1 MHFFSKLSLKYK
13 ILSIALIGAMGFVSY
28 LAYTFNSTKNNT
40 TRLENIEDIN
50 FPVLDNTGRIWLLLF
65 EARTSM
71 QTAISEGEI
80 DLIEDVEQNQQ
91 DINKLLDQ
99 IDKLNPTYKAN
110 VRQLKNG
117 LEQYISSARSLTQGM
132 IKGTMSL
139 SNMSSM
145 ASSMHNHYKEFTQ
158 SLKQFR
164 GRALNDFSQSLDNAK
179 QESRQTLNTGLIIGV
194 SIILLLLTVAWIV
207 SQQVTSNIH
216 RIVRELEEMSTGNGD
231 LTVRLETNSKD
242 EIGLL
247 VDRFN
252 GFVTHL
258 QLMIKVLSNLSYGVT
273 NGAEEVSKIAQHTR
287 KGIEDQQHE
296 IQQVATAVSEMAQT
310 AIEVSKN
317 AAEAATA
324 TNQGQQESHSS
335 QSVVQD
341 NIKAIT
347 RLAEDIENAR
357 NVIKTLSDQVQEI
370 SASSQDIRSIADQT
384 NLLALNA
391 AIEAARAGE
400 QGRGFAVVADE
411 VRTLAGRTS
420 ESTNQIEKIIGQL
433 LVGTQQAVE
442 LMERS
447 KDQAYESVT
456 HSEST
461 GESLQHILNSIDT
474 ISNMNQMVALS
485 AEEQRSVAEELS
497 KNIVRIDGFSN
508 QTVEDAKS
516 TSESTKNLSA
526 QAEQLKSIVNEFK
539 V

>member
-13 ILSIALIGAMGFVSY
+13 ILSIALIGAVGFVSY
-28 LAYTFNSTKNNT
+28 LGYTFNSTQNNT
-40 TRLENIEDIN
+40 ARLESIERIN

-65 EARTSM
+65 EARTLM
-71 QTAISEGEI
+71 QTAISDGEI
-80 DLIEDVEQNQQ
+80 DLIKDAEQNQQ
-91 DINKLLDQ
+91 DINQLLDKIEQ
-99 IDKLNPTYKAN
+99 LNPAYKKDALG
-110 VRQLKNG
+110 LKNE
-117 LEQYISSARSLTQGM
+117 LEQYISTARTLTQGM
-132 IKGTMSL
+132 IKGTISL
-139 SNMSSM
+139 SAMSSM
-145 ASSMHNHYKEFTQ
+145 ATNMHGYYQQFTK
-158 SLKQFR
+158 SLKAFR
-164 GRALNDFSQSLDNAK
+164 VTALSDFSERLLNAK
-179 QESRQTLNTGLIIGV
+179 QESRQTLNTGLVIGI
-194 SIILLLLTVAWIV
+194 SIIILLLLVAWVI
-207 SQQVTSNIH
+207 SRQVTSNIY
-216 RIVRELEEMSTGNGD
+216 RIVKELEEMSTGNGD
-231 LTVRLETNSKD
+231 LTVRLETNAKD

-258 QLMIKVLSNLSYGVT
+258 QLMIKVLANLSHGVT
-273 NGAEEVSKIAQHTR
+273 SGAAEVYKIAQHTR
-287 KGIEDQQHE
+287 TGIENQQHE

-310 AIEVSKN
+310 AIEVSSN
-317 AAEAATA
+317 AAQAATA
-324 TNQGQQESHSS
+324 TTQGQQESHSS
-335 QSVVQD
+335 QVIVQE

-347 RLAEDIENAR
+347 CLAEDIENAR
-357 NVIKTLSDQVQEI
+357 NVIQTLSDQVQTI

-420 ESTNQIEKIIGQL
+420 ESTNQIEEIIGQL

-442 LMERS
+442 LMEKS
-447 KDQAYESVT
+447 KNQAYQSVT
-456 HSEST
+456 QSEST
-461 GESLQHILNSIDT
+461 GKSLQQILNSIDT

-485 AEEQRSVAEELS
+485 ADAQRSVAEDVS
-497 KNIVRIDGFSN
+497 KNIVRIDDFSE

-516 TSESTKNLSA
+516 TAESTENLSA

>member
-13 ILSIALIGAMGFVSY
+13 ILSIALIGAMGFISY
-28 LAYTFNSTKNNT
+28 LAYNFNSTQNNT
-40 TRLENIEDIN
+40 TRLENIETVN
-50 FPVLDNTGRIWLLLF
+50 FPVLDKTGRIWLLLF

-71 QTAISEGEI
+71 QTAISDGELE
-80 DLIEDVEQNQQ
+80 LIAEAEKNQQ
-91 DINKLLDQ
+91 DINQLLDQ
-99 IDKLNPTYKAN
+99 IHQLNPEYKNEALE
-110 VRQLKNG
+110 LKSE
-117 LEQYISSARSLTQGM
+117 LERYISSARTLTKGM
-132 IKGTMSL
+132 IKGTISL
-139 SNMSSM
+139 SKMPSM
-145 ASSMHNHYKEFTQ
+145 ATNMQVHYKQFTQ
-158 SLKQFR
+158 NLKKFR
-164 GRALNDFSQSLDNAK
+164 GQALNDFSQRLLQAK
-179 QESRQTLNTGLIIGV
+179 QESRQTVNTGLTIGV
-194 SIILLLLTVAWIV
+194 SIIILLWGVAWIV
-207 SQQVTSNIH
+207 SQQVTSNIY
-216 RIVRELEEMSTGNGD
+216 RIVKELEEMSTGKGD

-273 NGAEEVSKIAQHTR
+273 GGAADVFKIAQHTR
-287 KGIEDQQHE
+287 KGIENQQHE
-296 IQQVATAVSEMAQT
+296 IQQVATAVAEMAQT
-310 AIEVSKN
+310 AIEVSSN

-324 TNQGQQESHSS
+324 TTQGQQESHSS
-335 QSVVQD
+335 QVVVQE

-347 RLAEDIENAR
+347 HLAEDIENAR
-357 NVIKTLSDQVQEI
+357 NVIQTLSDQVQNI

-420 ESTNQIEKIIGQL
+420 ESTNKIEKIIGQL

-447 KDQAYESVT
+447 KDQAYKSVT
-456 HSEST
+456 QSEST
-461 GESLQHILNSIDT
+461 GESLQQILNSIDT

-485 AEEQRSVAEELS
+485 ADEQRSVAEEVS
-497 KNIVRIDGFSN
+497 KNIVRIDEFSE

-516 TSESTKNLSA
+516 TSESTENLSA

>member
-1 MHFFSKLSLKYK
+1 
-13 ILSIALIGAMGFVSY
+13 MGFISY
-28 LAYTFNSTKNNT
+28 LAYNFNSTQNNT
-40 TRLENIEDIN
+40 TRLENIETVN
-50 FPVLDNTGRIWLLLF
+50 FPVLDKTGRIWLLLF

-71 QTAISEGEI
+71 QTAISDGELE
-80 DLIEDVEQNQQ
+80 LIAEAEKNQQ
-91 DINKLLDQ
+91 DINQLLDQ
-99 IDKLNPTYKAN
+99 IHQLNPEYKNEALE
-110 VRQLKNG
+110 LKSE
-117 LEQYISSARSLTQGM
+117 LERYISSARTLTKGM
-132 IKGTMSL
+132 IKGTISL
-139 SNMSSM
+139 SKMPSM
-145 ASSMHNHYKEFTQ
+145 ATNMQVHYKQFTQ
-158 SLKQFR
+158 NLKKFR
-164 GRALNDFSQSLDNAK
+164 GQALNDFSQRLLQAK
-179 QESRQTLNTGLIIGV
+179 QESRQTVNTGLTIGV
-194 SIILLLLTVAWIV
+194 SIIILLWGVAWIV
-207 SQQVTSNIH
+207 SQQVTSNIY
-216 RIVRELEEMSTGNGD
+216 RIVKELEEMSTGKGD

-273 NGAEEVSKIAQHTR
+273 GGAADVFKIAQHTR
-287 KGIEDQQHE
+287 KGIENQQHE
-296 IQQVATAVSEMAQT
+296 IQQVATAVAEMAQT
-310 AIEVSKN
+310 AIEVSSN

-324 TNQGQQESHSS
+324 TTQGQQESHSS
-335 QSVVQD
+335 QVVVQE

-347 RLAEDIENAR
+347 HLAEDIENAR
-357 NVIKTLSDQVQEI
+357 NVIQTLSDQVQNI

-420 ESTNQIEKIIGQL
+420 ESTNKIEKIIGQL

-447 KDQAYESVT
+447 KDQAYKSVT
-456 HSEST
+456 QSEST
-461 GESLQHILNSIDT
+461 GESLQQILNSIDT

-485 AEEQRSVAEELS
+485 ADEQRSVAEEVS
-497 KNIVRIDGFSN
+497 KNIVRIDEFSE

-516 TSESTKNLSA
+516 TSESTENLSA